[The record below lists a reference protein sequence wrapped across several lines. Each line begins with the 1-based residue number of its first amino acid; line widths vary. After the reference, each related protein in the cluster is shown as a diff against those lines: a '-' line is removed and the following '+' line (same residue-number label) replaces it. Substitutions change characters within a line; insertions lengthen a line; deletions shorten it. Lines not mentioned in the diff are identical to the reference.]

1 MSDKGRAFVKEHSPY
16 TGTTYFI
23 HYLLGDLENVS
34 HDHRLFTGDKRLAF
48 EARTSVRTV
57 IRAKAQLVTDGFLE
71 VLNDKTSPGHPA
83 EYRFLFPET
92 GDKLSPVQPETGDK
106 LSPVQPEE
114 RVTPCPERVTNG
126 VSRYISTKENPRAVR
141 AAQPPIPASVAKYKA
156 EFDMVLD
163 LYPPV
168 PRGRNVRKLGQAAFA
183 KTRENGGTGLL
194 RAVRNY
200 AESRQGQDPQF
211 TKAVQVF
218 FGPNEPW
225 REWTGGATTGAV
237 AENGHRPAP
246 VKDRSRGPFTDTY
259 T

>member
-1 MSDKGRAFVKEHSPY
+1 VSDKGRAFVKEHSPY

-83 EYRFLFPET
+83 EYRFLF
-92 GDKLSPVQPETGDK
+92 PETGDK